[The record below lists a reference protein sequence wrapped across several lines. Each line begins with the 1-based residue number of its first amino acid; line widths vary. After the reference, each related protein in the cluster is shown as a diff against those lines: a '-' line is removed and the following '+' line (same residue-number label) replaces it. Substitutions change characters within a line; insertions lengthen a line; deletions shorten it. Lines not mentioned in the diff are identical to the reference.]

1 MVKSVP
7 RLAIVTTHPIQ
18 YNAPLFKLLAER
30 KKITVKVF
38 YTWSQARHTVYD
50 PGFAREREWDIPL
63 LEGYPFTFVNNEARK
78 PGSHHFW
85 GLQNPGLVREV
96 EDWQP
101 DGLLVYGWSFYS
113 HLACMV
119 HFKNKIPVF
128 FRGDSTLIDEASSWR
143 SLVRRTVLKWVYQH
157 VDTAF
162 YVGTNNKAYFKK
174 HGLKE
179 EQLVFAPHAV
189 DNSRFLQISRKEEFE
204 LEDWKQNLGFVVEDW
219 VILFV
224 GKLAEKK
231 NPGFLLELAKEMPEP
246 NLRFLLVGNGKL
258 EAALK
263 QQYQDDRIVFL
274 DFQNQSL
281 MPLVYRLGHVLV
293 LPSKGPGETWGLAAN
308 EAMCCGL
315 PVILSSKVG
324 GAPDLVQEEKNGIT
338 FHPGQIGKVKDFIRR
353 LCKNKEAYLQ
363 LRQNAVRHIQQFSM
377 DRVAEAVENAFEF
390 VVKK

>member
-1 MVKSVP
+1 MVKSVS

-18 YNAPLFKLLAER
+18 YNAPLFKLLSER
-30 KKITVKVF
+30 KKITIMVF
-38 YTWSQARHTVYD
+38 YTWSQARHTVFD
-50 PGFAREREWDIPL
+50 PGFDRERKWDIPL
-63 LEGYPFTFVNNEARK
+63 LEGYPFTFVNNKAGR

-85 GLQNPGLVREV
+85 GVQNPGLIGEI

-113 HLACMV
+113 HLTCLV

-128 FRGDSTLIDEASSWR
+128 FRGDSTLIDETSSWR
-143 SLVRRTVLKWVYQH
+143 SLVRRTVLKWVYRH

-162 YVGTNNKAYFKK
+162 YVGTNNKAYFRE
-174 HGLKE
+174 HGLKV

-189 DNSRFLQISRKEEFE
+189 DNRRFLEITKEEE
-204 LEDWKQNLGFVVEDW
+204 AVLADWKHQLGFAPDDW
-219 VILFV
+219 VVLFV
-224 GKLAEKK
+224 GKLEEKK
-231 NPGFLLELAKEMPEP
+231 NPAFLLELAKEMPEP
-246 NLRFLLVGNGKL
+246 NLKFLLVGNGKL

-263 QQYQDDRIVFL
+263 QQNKDKRVIFL
-274 DFQNQSL
+274 EFQNQSL

-308 EAMCCGL
+308 EALCCGL

-324 GAPDLVQEEKNGIT
+324 GAPDLVQEEGNGIT
-338 FHPGQIGKVKDFIRR
+338 FQLDQIEKVKDFIRH
-353 LCKNKEAYLQ
+353 LYKNKEAYLQ
-363 LRQNAVRHIQQFSM
+363 SPQNAVRHIQRFSL
-377 DRVAEAVENAFEF
+377 DKVAEAIENALEF